1 MHFYVKKLLSTVV
14 TLFWVSVLT
23 FSVFQMLPGDPARL
37 ILGVDAK
44 PEQVEALRATMDMDR
59 NPVSRYVLWVN
70 RAFHGDFGT
79 SYKYQMPVSSLIGN
93 SMIITSQLAILS
105 LLFSIILGIP
115 IGIFLAKRDKSKKII
130 PLSILSQLGMAV
142 PSFCVAILLI
152 VIFSIRLKWLP
163 SFGYVAFT
171 QSPLDC
177 LKSLL
182 LPSLSIAFGGAAVII
197 RYLRSNIVGERKSDY
212 VRTARSIGLSE
223 NKILYRHI
231 LRNSLIPVLTI
242 FGILVSDVLGG
253 SIIIENVFSLPGI
266 GKLITSSITSR
277 DLPLIQA
284 LVLYLSIIVVIT
296 NMVVDLLY
304 GVIDPRIRIKSN
316 D

>member
-14 TLFWVSVLT
+14 TIFLVSVLT
-23 FSVFQMLPGDPARL
+23 FSVFQMLPGDPAQL

-44 PEQVEALRATMDMDR
+44 ADQLESLRSTMDLDR
-59 NPVSRYVLWVN
+59 NPFVRYVIWVN
-70 RAFHGDFGT
+70 KAVHGDFGI
-79 SYKYQMPVSSLIGN
+79 SYKYQMPVSSLIGDA
-93 SMIITSQLAILS
+93 MTITSQLAILS
-105 LLFSIILGIP
+105 LLFSIIIGIP
-115 IGIFLAKRDKSKKII
+115 TGIFLAKRDKSKKII

-142 PSFCVAILLI
+142 PSFCVAIILI
-152 VIFSIRLKWLP
+152 VIFSIKLKWLP
-163 SFGYVAFT
+163 SFGYIPFSK
-171 QSPLDC
+171 SPIGC
-177 LKSLL
+177 LKSLM
-182 LPSLSIAFGGAAVII
+182 LPSISIAFGGAAVII
-197 RYLRSNIVGERKSDY
+197 RYLRSNIVSEKKSDY
-212 VRTARSIGLSE
+212 VRTAHSIGLSE

-242 FGILVSDVLGG
+242 FGILVSEVLGG

-284 LVLYLSIIVVIT
+284 LVLYLSIIVVIS
-296 NMVVDLLY
+296 NMAVDILY